1 LGFYTFACYI
11 LYLRLVRYF
20 SRAQLIII
28 SHVLQNAMRHSKIIY
43 LGMEGNGGE
52 VNGVGKGREG
62 KVRGGEVR

>member
-52 VNGVGKGREG
+52 VNEGRKREGREG
-62 KVRGGEVR
+62 EGR